1 MIRPVT
7 LLILTISLIYL
18 VNCANKWPA
27 LFFFLLGVLFRKAFK
42 SAFCFLTPRC
52 SGTSCW
58 VGSPLPSSGQLRP
71 RATRQNNIS
80 QFIAPASWFMCKKQ
94 DNLGCY
100 YFTGT
105 HTHGN
110 AHSAWMGHGG
120 IFVCHE
126 WARAVHAPFT
136 HMHTHIKTV
145 SVIRPGSCC
154 CVRSN
159 YSMQLSGA
167 LMETFRLTGST
178 VRSLGSA
185 SF

>member
-105 HTHGN
+105 HTH
-110 AHSAWMGHGG
+110 
-120 IFVCHE
+120 
-126 WARAVHAPFT
+126 
-136 HMHTHIKTV
+136 
-145 SVIRPGSCC
+145 
-154 CVRSN
+154 
-159 YSMQLSGA
+159 
-167 LMETFRLTGST
+167 METHTLPEWDMEAYS
-178 VRSLGSA
+178 SA
-185 SF
+185 TSERVQYMHLLHTCTRT